1 MNLLVF
7 STRIKNVF
15 EKKTIFVL
23 LKYCEKKVFYSRES
37 DIRTQRDFRKD
48 SFWKRQFEKWTFL
61 DVKENSNHEMIL

>member
-37 DIRTQRDFRKD
+37 DIRTQRDFRRLKIHFENV
-48 SFWKRQFEKWTFL
+48 SSKNGRFW
-61 DVKENSNHEMIL
+61 M